1 MKMKRL
7 ERERERGVVEKWRVK
22 RNDNRIEEKKRECE
36 FIYMWS
42 EKGIELINCVENG
55 KVMMREVWVGGT
67 GKRTWQV
74 QLVRESNVE
83 RENFI

>member
-1 MKMKRL
+1 M
-7 ERERERGVVEKWRVK
+7 K
-22 RNDNRIEEKKRECE
+22 RNDNRIEEKERVRVVYIYVKMKR
-36 FIYMWS
+36 
-42 EKGIELINCVENG
+42 GIELINSEENG

-83 RENFI
+83 RENLYRGGWD